1 MERGAVTTPPC
12 ARVVLSA
19 KPGHHA
25 FDDRAI
31 ALDVPAKV
39 GRAHKNDQVRRRH
52 FDNHPF
58 QK

>member
-39 GRAHKNDQVRRRH
+39 GRAHKNDQVR
-52 FDNHPF
+52 
-58 QK
+58 